1 MLSGED
7 GGGTKTPQIRSL
19 SRKSIEYP
27 QVIFLCQEVFVNFFA
42 IFQQFFAYARSKATC
57 TDGAF
62 YAVPSVILASFHD
75 GGGHRKEAD
84 TAVDDLD
91 RQHLTRRN
99 SRFFNAF

>member
-1 MLSGED
+1 M
-7 GGGTKTPQIRSL
+7 
-19 SRKSIEYP
+19 
-27 QVIFLCQEVFVNFFA
+27 
-42 IFQQFFAYARSKATC
+42 FQQFFAYARSKATC

-62 YAVPSVILASFHD
+62 YAVPSVILALFHD